1 MSNSCLLIVFLWAGL
16 ASLAQA
22 NAVEP
27 NVNRGQ
33 ELFANFCFLCHG
45 QQGKGDG
52 RMAKLLQ
59 TAPAN
64 LRKSQLDNKAL
75 AEIIRKGGAGVNRSE
90 QMPAWGDQFT
100 AIDVQSLVLFIKSL
114 QEKPM
119 DADKAKKRAA
129 IK

>member
-1 MSNSCLLIVFLWAGL
+1 M
-16 ASLAQA
+16 
-22 NAVEP
+22 EP

-114 QEKPM
+114 QEEPM